1 MGKWNM
7 IKKCK
12 RQRDALWLTKKSAV
26 VLLTCVLFAWMAAG
40 CQPDQALTL
49 QFDGSGQVTGAEGD
63 TEGERQENGNE
74 GSDGMTRDGEGGET
88 PLQVLTVHVCGAVR
102 DPGVKT
108 LPAGSRAAD
117 ALEMAGGFTEA
128 ADQSYVNLAAFVE
141 DGQQLYFPEKGEK
154 LREGTEEGGP
164 VDLNSADETALQTI
178 PGIGESRAKAIL
190 KYRKEHGSF
199 SKVEELLQVPG
210 IGDTLYQ
217 QIQDLVTVSK

>member
-1 MGKWNM
+1 MGKGNK
-7 IKKCK
+7 IERRK
-12 RQRDALWLTKKSAV
+12 RRRDALWLTKKSVV
-26 VLLTCVLFAWMAAG
+26 VLFACVFFAWMAAG
-40 CQPDQALTL
+40 CQSDQAL
-49 QFDGSGQVTGAEGD
+49 QFDESGQVTGAEGNP
-63 TEGERQENGNE
+63 EGESQGN
-74 GSDGMTRDGEGGET
+74 GSDGTPSAVEGGVT
-88 PLQVLTVHVCGAVR
+88 PMPSVIVHVCGAVR

-154 LREGTEEGGP
+154 PRESMEEGGP

-190 KYRKEHGSF
+190 KYRKEHGRF
-199 SKVEELLQVPG
+199 LEVEELLQVPG
-210 IGDTLYQ
+210 IGDVLYQ

>member
-1 MGKWNM
+1 MGKWNK

-12 RQRDALWLTKKSAV
+12 RQRDALWFMGKSAV
-26 VLLTCVLFAWMAAG
+26 VLFACVLFAWMTAG

-49 QFDGSGQVTGAEGD
+49 QLDGTGQATGAEGD
-63 TEGERQENGNE
+63 TEGEWQENGND
-74 GSDGMTRDGEGGET
+74 GRDGMSKDREGGET
-88 PLQVLTVHVCGAVR
+88 PLPVLTVHVCGAVR
-102 DPGVKT
+102 NPGVKT

-154 LREGTEEGGP
+154 LREGTEESGP
-164 VDLNSADETALQTI
+164 VDLNLADETALQTI

-190 KYRKEHGSF
+190 KYRKEHGRF

-217 QIQDLVTVSK
+217 QIQGLVTVSR